1 MARARRTA
9 GRPAPGRLDPKPTD
23 AGGTTPD
30 DVRRWLAGLFL
41 ELPTAPVYAASR
53 SKIGFIDPD
62 KSPSAFDWPAL
73 AAEVLGARSRE
84 RLWLLTWSR
93 CEARR
98 QALARNL
105 PNPPAG
111 GTVSDFCREAGIHQT
126 TFYRVVD
133 RSLAALARE
142 WDRRRGE
149 KRARPEGA
157 DPPHAVVRE
166 LRPGMVG
173 DNGPSDPEAQ
183 TPL

>member
-1 MARARRTA
+1 MRSD
-9 GRPAPGRLDPKPTD
+9 PAEQGDPPV
-23 AGGTTPD
+23 TTHD
-30 DVRRWLAGLFL
+30 DVRRWLVGLFL

-53 SKIGFIDPD
+53 SKVEFIDPD
-62 KSPSAFDWPAL
+62 KSPSVFDWPTL
-73 AAEVLGARSRE
+73 AAQVLGARNRE
-84 RLWLLTWSR
+84 RLWLLTWAR

-133 RSLAALARE
+133 RSLVALARE
-142 WDRRRGE
+142 WDRRREGA
-149 KRARPEGA
+149 KRARPEGS
-157 DPPHAVVRE
+157 DPPATIAPE
-166 LRPGMVG
+166 LRTETI
-173 DNGPSDPEAQ
+173 SSARAQDPEAQ

>member
-1 MARARRTA
+1 MTPP
-9 GRPAPGRLDPKPTD
+9 PAAPV
-23 AGGTTPD
+23 ATTPD
-30 DVRRWLAGLFL
+30 DVRRWLVGLFL

-53 SKIGFIDPD
+53 SKVAFIDPD
-62 KSPSAFDWPAL
+62 KSPSAFDWPTL
-73 AAEVLGARSRE
+73 AAQVLGARSRE
-84 RLWLLTWSR
+84 RLWLLTWAR

-142 WDRRRGE
+142 WDRRREGA
-149 KRARPEGA
+149 KRVRPEGA
-157 DPPHAVVRE
+157 DPPGTIAPE
-166 LRPGMVG
+166 LRTETISGA
-173 DNGPSDPEAQ
+173 SARDPEAQ